1 MDRILTNEAVKA
13 ITTISKMYPKRD
25 FQVRIE
31 DNSIKMHWL
40 DSQPTQVKASQG
52 HKIQRK
58 LNQVREILGDKFIEF
73 YWSGDRQ
80 MVYARF

>member
-1 MDRILTNEAVKA
+1 MDRILTSEAVKA

-40 DSQPTQVKASQG
+40 GSQPAQVKARQG

-73 YWSGDRQ
+73 YWGGDRQ

>member
-31 DNSIKMHWL
+31 ENSIKLHWFDL
-40 DSQPTQVKASQG
+40 QPTQVSQIQG
-52 HKIQRK
+52 RKIERK

>member
-1 MDRILTNEAVKA
+1 MDRILTSEAVKT

-31 DNSIKMHWL
+31 ETSIKLYWL
-40 DSQPTQVKASQG
+40 DSQPAQVSQIQG
-52 HKIQRK
+52 RKIERK
-58 LNQVREILGDKFIEF
+58 LNQVREILGDKFIDF
-73 YWSGDRQ
+73 YWGGDRQ